1 MQNNPLPPRPEMKL
15 GREGGGESIPFPI
28 YLPSLLLPAVAENS
42 LGAAAKYSF
51 CSRRKEARSPSP
63 STSIPKM
70 AIPAAPHFRF
80 LAGWLAGCSPFRRA
94 RESPGSLLDR
104 LGAEVGI
111 SLVERWVDWDW
122 REGRLVGVEVFWV
135 EGVGRGG
142 GGGLERERGWERGMG
157 DGVGVGGEGEGEGGW
172 GGWGGGTG
180 GKGGGMMKW
189 EGKRNGERRR

>member
-1 MQNNPLPPRPEMKL
+1 MKL

-142 GGGLERERGWERGMG
+142 GGGFGEGAGMGKGDGGWGWGWGGRGRGRGMG
-157 DGVGVGGEGEGEGGW
+157 WLGR
-172 GGWGGGTG
+172 
-180 GKGGGMMKW
+180 
-189 EGKRNGERRR
+189 RNGWKGRGDDEVGRKKKWRKEEMRTGRG